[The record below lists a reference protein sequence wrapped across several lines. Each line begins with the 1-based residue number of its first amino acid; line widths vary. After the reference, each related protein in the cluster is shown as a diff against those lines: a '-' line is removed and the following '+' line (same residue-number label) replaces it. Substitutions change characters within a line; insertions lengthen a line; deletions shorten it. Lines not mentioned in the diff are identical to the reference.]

1 MIRNHLVKE
10 KNCQRKDPWLGKRGK
25 KKKDGGVSES
35 QGKEF
40 RKKGGDKIRTEFC
53 ARKPDGE
60 VPTCLTPQKQ
70 GIGV

>member
-1 MIRNHLVKE
+1 MV
-10 KNCQRKDPWLGKRGK
+10 RKKGEK